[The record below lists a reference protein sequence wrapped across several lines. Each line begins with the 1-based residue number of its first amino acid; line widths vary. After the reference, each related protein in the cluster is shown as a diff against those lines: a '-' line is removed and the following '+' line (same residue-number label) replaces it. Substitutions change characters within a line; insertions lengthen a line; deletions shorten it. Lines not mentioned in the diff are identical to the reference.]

1 MVKQYAVFSNKH
13 PILHWMFILT
23 FSLTMVVS
31 SYLLLETEDVGF
43 VGGMILPILPFGLFA
58 KAADYKK
65 KYL

>member
-1 MVKQYAVFSNKH
+1 
-13 PILHWMFILT
+13 MFILT